1 MTQAQLTETLKVAL
15 TKSAND
21 ETLTLK
27 EEYAIEVN
35 GVHPVH
41 TPKEGETIIFQ
52 ANGFAIVGVKNK

>member
-1 MTQAQLTETLKVAL
+1 MTQPQLTETLKIAL
-15 TKSAND
+15 AKWANG
-21 ETLTLK
+21 EELTIK

-52 ANGFAIVGVKNK
+52 ANGIAFIGVKNK